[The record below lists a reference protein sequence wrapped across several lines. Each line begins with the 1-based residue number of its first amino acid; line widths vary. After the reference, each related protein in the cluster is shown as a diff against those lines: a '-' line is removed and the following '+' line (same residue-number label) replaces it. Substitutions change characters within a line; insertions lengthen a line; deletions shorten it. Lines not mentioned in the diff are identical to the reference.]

1 MSKDTEH
8 EYKRIGRR
16 AALKWVGAALVAYPM
31 LDWKTFGASGP
42 AINRTLSDP
51 DLLHPGKL
59 WDRVLTKEQ
68 LRAVTALCD
77 VIIPKDEHSPS
88 ASHVGVPDF
97 IDEWVSAPYET
108 HQADQKQIVEG
119 FAWLDSE
126 AKKRFDKNFCDA
138 TDEQKTKICD
148 DICYAPKAAPEF
160 KTAAAFFAKMRD
172 LTATG
177 FYTTREGMVDLKY
190 KGNIPLATF
199 NGPPKA
205 VLEYL
210 KLV

>member
-1 MSKDTEH
+1 MH
-8 EYKRIGRR
+8 
-16 AALKWVGAALVAYPM
+16 
-31 LDWKTFGASGP
+31 
-42 AINRTLSDP
+42 
-51 DLLHPGKL
+51 
-59 WDRVLTKEQ
+59 
-68 LRAVTALCD
+68 
-77 VIIPKDEHSPS
+77 
-88 ASHVGVPDF
+88 DF

-119 FAWLDSE
+119 LAWLDSE